1 MTKEQTIDNL
11 IAEFK
16 HHVELGTAAWLRAGQ
31 AVAKVLALDPEA
43 MPRIIVTTKMA
54 PSTVKL
60 FLRIGNGTLLPQLL
74 PAPKR
79 VRALPLADQKR
90 VASGTL
96 PCVVLR
102 ADGEADVRRVDVMS
116 ATPDVLDVMIGPSGL
131 RTETEQLV
139 FLKAKARRMAAESSA
154 TAELPR
160 ALWEACPLGI
170 RITRIGIIPTTT
182 LMRMVKEAGI
192 KVRRVRQAARVRRA

>member
-1 MTKEQTIDNL
+1 MNKEQIIDNL
-11 IAEFK
+11 VAEFK
-16 HHVELGTAAWLRAGQ
+16 HHVELGTASWARAGQ
-31 AVAKVLALDPEA
+31 AVAKAFELDPEILPKFVL
-43 MPRIIVTTKMA
+43 MTKMA
-54 PSTVKL
+54 PSTIKL

-90 VASGTL
+90 VVAGTL
-96 PCVVLR
+96 PCAVLR
-102 ADGEADVRRVDVMS
+102 ADGETDVRRVDIMS

-139 FLKAKARRMAAESSA
+139 FLRAKARRIAAESSA
-154 TAELPR
+154 AAEIPR
-160 ALWEACPLGI
+160 AVWEVCPLGI
-170 RITRIGIIPTTT
+170 RVTRAGIISPAV

-192 KVRRVRQAARVRRA
+192 KVRRERRARRA